1 MLSIDRRVTG
11 RVPVLI
17 LKGRL
22 DSRGAALL
30 EEAFEDLEREKGV
43 RVVVD
48 LSDVDYLSSLG
59 IRALMTLEKRLK
71 SSSGGLVLTGLNPF
85 VTQVLSLSGLLTQ
98 FLCAETPE
106 QALGMIEEPG
116 SEEDLGEVTLAGR
129 TYRIVRWRAPE
140 SELALWGKPWGDQ
153 ETGPAG
159 EHLVPVS
166 MEDLGFSIGFGG
178 FGRTRAQA
186 AECPGLFAGA
196 GWLTG
201 LRMSDGLGTA
211 DFLVVE
217 RPSEAAVH
225 VGSGAGFTG
234 DPLLYM
240 AASNATDLG
249 LEVILGD
256 ALGMVDG
263 MQGPAP
269 PLLGVVIVAE
279 AGFPPVFGAQG
290 TGEPA
295 GSVLLVGV
303 ADRARAA
310 EKEENPLLQALSTGL
325 RSRDMGNGVV
335 FLGNGVGVSGAPAPA
350 ETSSLG
356 DCVRGLADLSRVET
370 VFEVEKGLRV
380 RRPQVW
386 VFRPSRIVK
395 GEETRL
401 RVEVDTEDAFPEPWE
416 MITRRLYADAGRVV
430 LRPLHGGYSAKTFQV
445 DTYGRDGL
453 RWIPTVLKIARTAV
467 SRREEDAFR
476 RYVEKTI
483 LNNSTVIMGSAG
495 HGDWMGLRYNFVGI
509 GGPETGLTWL
519 ADHVQSRPPEA
530 LVPLF
535 ERLFTVVLKP
545 WYGQPRWE
553 ETFLFEEHDPRG
565 LFPHILQ
572 DARDALS
579 IRPEDETIPCTPLQ
593 GALPNPFQ
601 FLAEDFSRRK
611 REGRLWYRSICHGD
625 LNLQN
630 VLVDE
635 RDNLYVIDYSE
646 TGPRN
651 VVSDFA
657 RLEAILKIETTRLEN
672 DRDLEALMR
681 FDLALGSVSSL
692 DRVAPLHDEG
702 RDPMVPKVYALISL
716 LRSLADRATLFEKDM
731 TPYWLA
737 LLQWTLPVVSYPS
750 AGPLQKRFAAYSA
763 GILVRNLLTNDRSVN
778 PD

>member
-1 MLSIDRRVTG
+1 MLNIDRQETG
-11 RVPVLI
+11 RVPVLT
-17 LKGRL
+17 LQGRL

-30 EEAFEDLEREKGV
+30 EKASEDLDGEGV

-59 IRALMTLEKRLK
+59 IRALMALEKRLK
-71 SSSGGLVLTGLNPF
+71 SRSGGLVLTGLNPF

-98 FLCAETPE
+98 FLCAESPE
-106 QALGMIEEPG
+106 QALRMIEEPG
-116 SEEDLGEVTLAGR
+116 SEEDLGEVSLAGR
-129 TYRIVRWRAPE
+129 AYRVVRWREAE
-140 SELALWGKPWGDQ
+140 SELALWGEPWGV
-153 ETGPAG
+153 TGSGAAG

-166 MEDLGFSIGFGG
+166 MEDLGYSIGFGG

-186 AECPGLFAGA
+186 AECPGLFAAA

-201 LRMSDGLGTA
+201 LRMADGHGTA

-217 RPSEAAVH
+217 RPSEAMVH

-234 DPLLYM
+234 DPLLQI
-240 AASNATDLG
+240 AASDSTELG
-249 LEVILGD
+249 LEALLGD
-256 ALGMVDG
+256 ALDMVDRMG
-263 MQGPAP
+263 EAAP
-269 PLLGVVIVAE
+269 PLLGVVLT
-279 AGFPPVFGAQG
+279 AQG
-290 TGEPA
+290 GRPSASGARRTEDSTGT
-295 GSVLLVGV
+295 VLIVG
-303 ADRARAA
+303 AMARSWTPQT
-310 EKEENPLLQALSTGL
+310 EEDPLLQALSTGL
-325 RSRDMGNGVV
+325 QSRDMGNGVV
-335 FLGNGVGVSGAPAPA
+335 FLGHGIGISGPPGPDGG
-350 ETSSLG
+350 SSLE
-356 DCVRGLADLSRVET
+356 DCARGLADLSRVET
-370 VFEVEKGLRV
+370 VFEVQAGMRV

-386 VFRPSRIVK
+386 VFRPSRVVK
-395 GEETRL
+395 GEEKLL
-401 RVEVDTEDAFPEPWE
+401 RVEVETDDAFPEPWE
-416 MITRRLYADAGRVV
+416 MITRRLYADAARVV
-430 LRPLHGGYSAKTFQV
+430 LRPIHGGYSAKTFQV

-453 RWIPTVLKIARTAV
+453 RWIPTVLKIARTEV
-467 SRREEDAFR
+467 SRREEVAFR

-483 LNNSTVIMGSAG
+483 LNNSTAIMGAAQ

-509 GGPETGLTWL
+509 GGTESRLTWL
-519 ADHVQSRPPEA
+519 ADRVRDRPAEA
-530 LVPLF
+530 LVLLF

-565 LFPHILQ
+565 LFPRILQ
-572 DARDALS
+572 DAREALS
-579 IRPEDETIPCTPLQ
+579 IRPEDETIPCTPLK
-593 GALPNPFQ
+593 GSLPNPYR
-601 FLAEDFSRRK
+601 FLAEAFPLRR

-625 LNLQN
+625 LNMQN

-646 TGPRN
+646 TAPRN

-657 RLEAILKIETTRLEN
+657 RLEAILKIETTRLESET
-672 DRDLEALMR
+672 DLAALMR
-681 FDLALGSVSSL
+681 FERALGSVASL
-692 DRVAPLHDEG
+692 DGVAPLHDEG
-702 RDPMVPKVYALISL
+702 RDPMVPKVYALITL

-763 GILVRNLLTNDRSVN
+763 GILVRNILENDRSVN